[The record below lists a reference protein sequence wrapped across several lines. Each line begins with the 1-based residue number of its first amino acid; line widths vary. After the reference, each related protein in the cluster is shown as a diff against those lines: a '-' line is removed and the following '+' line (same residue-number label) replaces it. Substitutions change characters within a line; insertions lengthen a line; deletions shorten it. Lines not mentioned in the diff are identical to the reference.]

1 MRICVLVL
9 AAFSLPLSN
18 ALSDETLA
26 TGQQTAGLQVNS
38 WVRQAA
44 DAASPIPDIQTDPD
58 YDYTAVKFAS
68 VSEGR
73 HIDRLADRY
82 ADITGWEHVGH
93 LGTLPR
99 YRVFRLKKK
108 AAGASTRL
116 SKRQLGDLDSSN
128 ESVHQLAARAIDIE
142 HVAPLRKQRKRLFK
156 RALVS
161 DNPHA
166 VRAVAAPVGFGD
178 RLGNNTDMTWRD
190 IVDPL
195 YEKQWHLVNT
205 QEVGHDINVTGVWHQ
220 GVTGAGVTVAL
231 IDDGLDYSSDDL
243 LENFDFRGSYDF
255 NDRTKLPTPRL
266 VDDYHG
272 TRCAGQIAAVRND
285 VCGVGVAYGSKVAG
299 IRMLSKE
306 VTDQDEIAAL
316 NYGMDSNWIYSCSWG
331 PNDDGA
337 TVQAPNKVI
346 EDAFINGVENGRGGL
361 GSVFVF
367 ATGNGGGAGDNCNF
381 DGYTNSIYTMS
392 IGAIDHLDKH
402 PYYSEQCS
410 AQLVV
415 TYSNGD
421 NRGIVTTDI
430 GLRSC
435 TNKHGGTSAAAPL
448 GAGIFALALS
458 VRPEMTWR
466 DIQHL
471 AVRTAVPVDTVDSDW
486 AEVAKGRKYN
496 HKYGFGK
503 MDAWR
508 IVQGAKD
515 FKHVGKQTKIE
526 SPIDNANEDIP
537 PLEKSKGE
545 SESVVRK
552 FLVTHDHV
560 KSAKFKSV
568 EHVTVVV
575 DMDHQF
581 RGNVEIWLESPHG
594 VRSQLAAVRQR
605 DGSSQGLHGWKFM
618 SVKHWDE
625 DPIGMWSLQVRNA
638 YLPKH
643 KGTLK
648 SWQLTIYGE
657 STESEPEREVPKI
670 DGDYTPIVQ
679 PLPTLSDVDKGKADS
694 ENHLSAT
701 DIGETE
707 NTIPSSPNG
716 LINKGTAVILSGTF
730 FISGCMM
737 AVLAMLF
744 YMKRRERKLDS
755 MRWTPLETMDR
766 HQINEEEVIFSTH
779 QRRALDMRSD
789 DSSDEDNRSEFAR
802 ADVTA
807 GQSSSSTH
815 IQKYYKVDLHGD
827 EDLAEDDRT
836 HPNSTH
842 GLEDTNEHERFV

>member
-1 MRICVLVL
+1 MRISVLAL
-9 AAFSLPLSN
+9 AAFSLHLTN
-18 ALSDETLA
+18 ALSGETQA
-26 TGQQTAGLQVNS
+26 TGQQSAALQVNS
-38 WVRQAA
+38 WARQAA
-44 DAASPIPDIQTDPD
+44 DAASPIPSIQSDPD
-58 YDYTAVKFAS
+58 YEYTAVKFAS
-68 VSEGR
+68 FGEGR

-93 LGTLPR
+93 LGSLPK
-99 YRVFRLKKK
+99 YRVFRMKKNGL
-108 AAGASTRL
+108 ATGARL
-116 SKRQLGDLDSSN
+116 PKRQFGNPDSSD
-128 ESVHQLAARAIDIE
+128 ESIHQLAARAIDIE
-142 HVAPLRKQRKRLFK
+142 HVAPLRKQKRRLFK

-161 DNPHA
+161 DSPHA
-166 VRAVAAPVGFGD
+166 ARAVIPPAGFGD
-178 RLGNNTDMTWRD
+178 RLGNNTDSVWRN
-190 IVDPL
+190 IADPL
-195 YEKQWHLVNT
+195 YGKQWHLVNT
-205 QEVGHDINVTGVWHQ
+205 QEIGHDINVTGVWHQ

-255 NDRTKLPTPRL
+255 NDQTKLPTPRL

-272 TRCAGQIAAVRND
+272 TRCAGQIAAARND
-285 VCGVGVAYGSKVAG
+285 VCGVGVAYGAKVAG

-306 VTDQDEIAAL
+306 VTDQDELAAL

-337 TVQAPNKVI
+337 TVQAPDKVI

-402 PYYSEQCS
+402 PYYSERCS

-421 NRGIVTTDI
+421 NRGIVTTDL
-430 GLRSC
+430 GLRRC
-435 TNKHGGTSAAAPL
+435 TDKHGGTSAAAPL

-458 VRPEMTWR
+458 VRPDMTWR
-466 DIQHL
+466 DMQHL

-486 AEVAKGRKYN
+486 ADVAQGRKYN

-508 IVQGAKD
+508 IVQGARD
-515 FKHVGKQTKIE
+515 FKHVGKQTKID
-526 SPIDNANEDIP
+526 SPVDNANEDIP
-537 PLEKSKGE
+537 PLEKSNGE
-545 SESVVRK
+545 SKSVVRK
-552 FLVTHDHV
+552 VEVTKEQIDA
-560 KSAKFKSV
+560 AKMKGV

-575 DMDHQF
+575 DMEHEF
-581 RGNVEIWLESPHG
+581 RGNVEFWLESPNG

-605 DGSSQGLHGWKFM
+605 DSSSKGLHGWKFM

-625 DPIGMWSLQVRNA
+625 NPLGTWSLQVRNA
-638 YLPKH
+638 YQPKH

-657 STESEPEREVPKI
+657 STEPEPEREVPKL
-670 DGDYTPIVQ
+670 DGNYTPIQ
-679 PLPTLSDVDKGKADS
+679 PQPTLPDDKGKANS
-694 ENHLSAT
+694 EHHSAT
-701 DIGETE
+701 DIGEADNDTSA
-707 NTIPSSPNG
+707 SSNG
-716 LINKGTAVILSGTF
+716 LIDRGTAVVLSGSF
-730 FISGCMM
+730 FISGCLI

-766 HQINEEEVIFSTH
+766 HQVNEEEVIFSTH
-779 QRRALDMRSD
+779 QRRALDMRLDDNSD
-789 DSSDEDNRSEFAR
+789 DDDGSDFAQ
-802 ADVTA
+802 ADVTV
-807 GQSSSSTH
+807 GPSSSSAH
-815 IQKYYKVDLHGD
+815 VQKYYKDDLRGD
-827 EDLAEDDRT
+827 EDPAEDDRT
-836 HPNSTH
+836 HANSAD
-842 GLEDTNEHERFV
+842 GSEDANEHERLV